1 MGLAEYLK
9 RTNIANIVAGATLL
23 IATAYAAVTGNTE
36 LLRTLALIAA
46 GYVFGVSIPTGG
58 GIGGG
63 QQG

>member
-1 MGLAEYLK
+1 MGLLDYIK

-46 GYVFGVSIPTGG
+46 GYLFGTTIPRGG
-58 GIGGG
+58 TSGG
-63 QQG
+63 QG